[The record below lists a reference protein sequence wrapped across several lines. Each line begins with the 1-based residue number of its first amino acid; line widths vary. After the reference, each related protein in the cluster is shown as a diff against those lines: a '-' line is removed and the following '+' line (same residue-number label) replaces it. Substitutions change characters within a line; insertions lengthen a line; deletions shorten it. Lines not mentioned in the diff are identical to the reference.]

1 MAGEISLSRYNP
13 NVAYI
18 RVDGLDRD
26 IRISGFG
33 DRNRAFNGDKVTVSI
48 YPKIE
53 WLSAI
58 APEIKE
64 FQKRMDERERLET
77 IAKEEAEKQTED
89 DDDVNEVNE
98 AILDTLTQED
108 DGGASSSSS
117 HSDTAHD
124 DESSDDEQNGD
135 SENKQKVKADGSDD
149 EE

>member
-26 IRISGFG
+26 IRISGFV

-48 YPKIE
+48 YPEIE
-53 WLSAI
+53 WLSEI

-64 FQKRMDERERLET
+64 SQKRMDERERLET

-89 DDDVNEVNE
+89 DDDDDDVNEVNE

-108 DGGASSSSS
+108 DGGA
-117 HSDTAHD
+117 
-124 DESSDDEQNGD
+124 
-135 SENKQKVKADGSDD
+135 
-149 EE
+149 

>member
-26 IRISGFG
+26 IRISGFV

-48 YPKIE
+48 YPEIE

-89 DDDVNEVNE
+89 DDDDVDEVNE

-108 DGGASSSSS
+108 DGGASSC
-117 HSDTAHD
+117 
-124 DESSDDEQNGD
+124 
-135 SENKQKVKADGSDD
+135 
-149 EE
+149 